1 MTSPVK
7 KAATKAIAEIDHAE
21 LTIRMLEIGIGM
33 RRPVGMKG
41 AEALRHARKVTP
53 QPDAY
58 IIDDFEKMAVAAMQY
73 VAECINEMRTVS

>member
-1 MTSPVK
+1 MTAPVK

-33 RRPVGMKG
+33 GRPAGMTG
-41 AEALRHARKVTP
+41 ADALRHVRKVTP
-53 QPDAY
+53 QMEAY